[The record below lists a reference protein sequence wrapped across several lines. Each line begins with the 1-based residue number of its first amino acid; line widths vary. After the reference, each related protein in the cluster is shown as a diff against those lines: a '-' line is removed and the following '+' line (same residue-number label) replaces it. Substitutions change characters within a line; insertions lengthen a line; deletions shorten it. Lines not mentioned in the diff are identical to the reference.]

1 MSGSEL
7 SPTSHLRPVPSDIGS
22 LVSKVGFPIR
32 KSADQSFFAA
42 PHGLSQRSTS
52 FIASQRQGI
61 HRMPLGH
68 LIALIIN
75 AHPARQR
82 SRSSVHANGSIGRTL
97 NRKTS
102 LLRIVP
108 TACGQAADES
118 IDENTSLRRR
128 LSFAGQR
135 GCRCSEIAHR
145 SRRCVTISARSDPT
159 SSRCQISRRPYQA
172 GWLDGGRASR
182 SLLRTSRSSAGG
194 ARRNRTDDLLLAK
207 QALSQLSYGPSRH
220 QGSEASIREERARR
234 YRYLIPESGGPGK
247 I

>member
-1 MSGSEL
+1 M
-7 SPTSHLRPVPSDIGS
+7 
-22 LVSKVGFPIR
+22 GFPIR

-42 PHGLSQRSTS
+42 PRGLSQRSTS

-108 TACGQAADES
+108 TACGQAADKAS
-118 IDENTSLRRR
+118 TIRPRCAGDFHSPGNAVADARR
-128 LSFAGQR
+128 LR
-135 GCRCSEIAHR
+135 IDRD
-145 SRRCVTISARSDPT
+145 V
-159 SSRCQISRRPYQA
+159 
-172 GWLDGGRASR
+172 ASR
-182 SLLRTSRSSAGG
+182 SVLGAILPLHDVRYHAGRIKPDGLMAVAHHVSLLRTSRSSAGG

-207 QALSQLSYGPSRH
+207 QALSQLSYGPSGD
-220 QGSEASIREERARR
+220 QASVIRCQEERGA
-234 YRYLIPESGGPGK
+234 S
-247 I
+247 

>member
-1 MSGSEL
+1 MIPEVGCQRSE
-7 SPTSHLRPVPSDIGS
+7 SDIGS

-42 PHGLSQRSTS
+42 PRGLSQRSTS

-108 TACGQAADES
+108 TACGQAADIAS
-118 IDENTSLRRR
+118 NDPPGTCGAAPSLDARR
-128 LSFAGQR
+128 LR
-135 GCRCSEIAHR
+135 IDRVLRDRLSER
-145 SRRCVTISARSDPT
+145 SYLFTMSDISQYHAP
-159 SSRCQISRRPYQA
+159 A
-172 GWLDGGRASR
+172 
-182 SLLRTSRSSAGG
+182 
-194 ARRNRTDDLLLAK
+194 
-207 QALSQLSYGPSRH
+207 
-220 QGSEASIREERARR
+220 
-234 YRYLIPESGGPGK
+234 
-247 I
+247 